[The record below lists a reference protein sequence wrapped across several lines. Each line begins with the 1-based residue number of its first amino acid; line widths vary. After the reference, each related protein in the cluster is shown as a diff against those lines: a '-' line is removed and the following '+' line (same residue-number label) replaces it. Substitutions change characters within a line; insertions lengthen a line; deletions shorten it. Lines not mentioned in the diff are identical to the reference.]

1 MKIFYTVFK
10 MKFQNEISK
19 SKLKM
24 KLEMKF
30 QIENF
35 FSSLTFYIYYNIKL
49 EHLSTI
55 IFYLNPDL
63 SKRRKKKN
71 MRASSLCHMKITAA
85 ASSFLL
91 LELKI
96 KIFDQNF
103 IIFN

>member
-35 FSSLTFYIYYNIKL
+35 FSSLTFYIYYSIKL
-49 EHLSTI
+49 ERLSTI
-55 IFYLNPDL
+55 IFYLRLDL
-63 SKRRKKKN
+63 FQEKKKKEGAGFQPLSYEN
-71 MRASSLCHMKITAA
+71 HGRRIIF
-85 ASSFLL
+85 SSFGI
-91 LELKI
+91 EN
-96 KIFDQNF
+96 QNF
-103 IIFN
+103 

>member
-1 MKIFYTVFK
+1 
-10 MKFQNEISK
+10 
-19 SKLKM
+19 M

-35 FSSLTFYIYYNIKL
+35 FSSLTFYIYYSIKF

-63 SKRRKKKN
+63 FQEKKKKEGAGLQPLSYEN
-71 MRASSLCHMKITAA
+71 HGRRIIYS
-85 ASSFLL
+85 L

-96 KIFDQNF
+96 KIFDQNL

>member
-1 MKIFYTVFK
+1 

-55 IFYLNPDL
+55 IFYLNLDL
-63 SKRRKKKN
+63 SKRRRKKEV
-71 MRASSLCHMKITAA
+71 RASSFCHMTITGGRIL
-85 ASSFLL
+85 FFFG
-91 LELKI
+91 I
-96 KIFDQNF
+96 KNQNF
-103 IIFN
+103 WSESYHF

>member
-1 MKIFYTVFK
+1 
-10 MKFQNEISK
+10 
-19 SKLKM
+19 M

-35 FSSLTFYIYYNIKL
+35 FSSLTFYIYYSIKL
-49 EHLSTI
+49 KHLSTI
-55 IFYLNPDL
+55 IFYLNLDL
-63 SKRRKKKN
+63 FQEKKKKE

-96 KIFDQNF
+96 KIFDQNL

>member
-1 MKIFYTVFK
+1 
-10 MKFQNEISK
+10 
-19 SKLKM
+19 M

-55 IFYLNPDL
+55 IFYLNLDL
-63 SKRRKKKN
+63 FQEKKEKRKV
-71 MRASSLCHMKITAA
+71 RASSLCHMKITAA
-85 ASSFLL
+85 ALSFLL

-96 KIFDQNF
+96 KIFDQNL

>member
-55 IFYLNPDL
+55 IFYLDPDF
-63 SKRRKKKN
+63 SKRRKKKEGAGFQPLSYEN
-71 MRASSLCHMKITAA
+71 HGRRIIF
-85 ASSFLL
+85 SSFRI
-91 LELKI
+91 EN
-96 KIFDQNF
+96 QNF
-103 IIFN
+103 

>member
-1 MKIFYTVFK
+1 

-63 SKRRKKKN
+63 FQEKKEKE
-71 MRASSLCHMKITAA
+71 MRASSLCHMTITGGRIL
-85 ASSFLL
+85 FFFG
-91 LELKI
+91 I
-96 KIFDQNF
+96 KNQNF
-103 IIFN
+103 

>member
-1 MKIFYTVFK
+1 
-10 MKFQNEISK
+10 
-19 SKLKM
+19 M

-63 SKRRKKKN
+63 FQEKKEKKRAGLQLLSYEDHGR
-71 MRASSLCHMKITAA
+71 RIIF
-85 ASSFLL
+85 SSFGI
-91 LELKI
+91 EN
-96 KIFDQNF
+96 QNF
-103 IIFN
+103 

>member
-1 MKIFYTVFK
+1 
-10 MKFQNEISK
+10 
-19 SKLKM
+19 M

-63 SKRRKKKN
+63 FQEKKKKEDAGFQPLSYEN
-71 MRASSLCHMKITAA
+71 HGRRIIF
-85 ASSFLL
+85 SSFGI
-91 LELKI
+91 EN
-96 KIFDQNF
+96 QNS
-103 IIFN
+103 